1 MLVIALTGG
10 VGSGKS
16 MVARHLAEL
25 GMPVID
31 ADQVARE
38 IVQPGSECLQRI
50 VELFGAG
57 ILMPSGELDR
67 AALRRRVFPDPS
79 ARQRLEAILHP
90 RIRQVMQQRL
100 VGLQAPYA
108 LLVIPLLVETGQT
121 DVADRVLV
129 VDVPESEQIRR
140 VRERDGLDEEQ
151 VRQILAAQCDRAT
164 RLAAADDVIDNSG
177 DLAGLIEQTER
188 LHRRY
193 LEMAT
198 QPLQDR
204 HADG

>member
-16 MVARHLAEL
+16 TVARHLANL
-25 GMPVID
+25 GVPVID

-38 IVQPGSECLQRI
+38 VVQPGSECLHRI
-50 VELFGAG
+50 AEVFGAG
-57 ILMPSGELDR
+57 ILTSSGELDR
-67 AALRRRVFPDPS
+67 AALRRRVFADPS

-90 RIRQVMQQRL
+90 RIRQVMQHRL
-100 VGLQAPYA
+100 VGLQAVYA

-121 DVADRVLV
+121 DLAERVLV
-129 VDVPESEQIRR
+129 VDIPESEQIRR
-140 VRERDGLDEEQ
+140 VQERDGLDEEQ
-151 VRQILAAQCDRAT
+151 VRRILAAQCDRAT

-193 LEMAT
+193 LELAT
-198 QPLQDR
+198 QPPQER
-204 HADG
+204 HAGG